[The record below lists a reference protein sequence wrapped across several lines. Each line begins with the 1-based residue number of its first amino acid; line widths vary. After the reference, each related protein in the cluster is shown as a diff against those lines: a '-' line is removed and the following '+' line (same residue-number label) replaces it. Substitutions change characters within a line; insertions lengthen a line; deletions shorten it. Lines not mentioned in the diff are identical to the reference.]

1 MAGVWNDQRPS
12 SVDSGVE
19 ALRRKWSWIVALGVV
34 YTLAALIALYSVT
47 ATAVSTILVVGIMMM
62 VAGVAEVINACQLR
76 SWGKF
81 FLWIALGVLYIV
93 AGFVTVE
100 NPVLTAA
107 LLTFVLG
114 VSLVISGIMR
124 LIIGFGMKMGTPWAI
139 VFLSGVITLLLGLVI
154 LGHWPISSIYS
165 LGLLLSVDLLFAGL
179 GWIGVGLSLRRTP

>member
-1 MAGVWNDQRPS
+1 MAGVWNDQRSS

-19 ALRRKWSWIVALGVV
+19 ALRTKWSWIVALGVV

-47 ATAVSTILVVGIMMM
+47 ATTVSTVLVVGIMMM

-81 FLWIALGVLYIV
+81 FLWIALGVLYII
-93 AGFVTVE
+93 AGFVTFE

-107 LLTFVLG
+107 LLTFALG

-124 LIIGFGMKMGTPWAI
+124 LILGFGMRVGTPWPL
-139 VFLSGVITLLLGLVI
+139 VFLSGVITLILGLVV
-154 LGHWPISSIYS
+154 LAHWPISSIYS
-165 LGLLLSVDLLFAGL
+165 LGFLLSVDLLCAGL
-179 GWIGVGLSLRRTP
+179 GWIGVGLSLRRTT